1 MLQHG
6 MEKSSRLRNEAAKAV
21 RDESN
26 EEKNDEIEIFI
37 LQVEKGVHEIEIK
50 ERRKNILG

>member
-1 MLQHG
+1 
-6 MEKSSRLRNEAAKAV
+6 MEKSSRLRNEAAKSV
-21 RDESN
+21 RDKSN